1 MEKRNGTMKYMLD
14 IALVIGLLWIGYL
27 WNGEKQN
34 GLALGDEIDK
44 LKANVAQLE
53 LDLGKAK
60 DDGAKASAD
69 LEATKASLEQSG
81 KDLLEKT
88 DALNAKTSEAD
99 ELRKTLSV
107 AVARVKELEGYKA
120 KAIVAEMP
128 KPVAAPA
135 P

>member
-1 MEKRNGTMKYMLD
+1 MKYMLD
-14 IALVIGLLWIGYL
+14 IALVVGLLWIGYM

-34 GLALGDEIDK
+34 GLALSDEIDK

-53 LDLGKAK
+53 LDLGKAQ
-60 DDGAKASAD
+60 GEGEKASTD
-69 LEATKASLEQSG
+69 LEATKVALDQSG
-81 KDLLEKT
+81 KDLLAKT
-88 DALNAKTSEAD
+88 DELNAKTSEAD
-99 ELRKTLSV
+99 ELRTTLAA

-128 KPVAAPA
+128 KPLAPPA